1 MSSIFAILLN
11 LLPKAWKFQL
21 VHLTLRN
28 LGINRDLYYNLEKK
42 VPPSEQD
49 ELLAKLIADTEVS
62 KTSMLKSDRLLGI
75 LETIKSLPQNPVIFE
90 VGAYKGGT
98 SLFILEA
105 CKYLQKKPELYVFDT
120 FEGHVTKHENDPL
133 HQAGSGQF
141 KDTSFTS
148 VKKLL
153 SEFEGVQVIKGDA
166 TKTVE
171 GIFEEVPRGLDF
183 LHLDTDV
190 YPVTLSVLEVVLP
203 KLKTGGVVII
213 DDYGTRTCP
222 GVFKAVN
229 EFLHHQDSAS
239 LFALSSIANQKY
251 IVKTGRD

>member
-1 MSSIFAILLN
+1 M
-11 LLPKAWKFQL
+11 
-21 VHLTLRN
+21 
-28 LGINRDLYYNLEKK
+28 
-42 VPPSEQD
+42 
-49 ELLAKLIADTEVS
+49 
-62 KTSMLKSDRLLGI
+62 
-75 LETIKSLPQNPVIFE
+75 
-90 VGAYKGGT
+90 
-98 SLFILEA
+98 
-105 CKYLQKKPELYVFDT
+105 
-120 FEGHVTKHENDPL
+120 

-251 IVKTGRD
+251 IVKTGRN

>member
-90 VGAYKGGT
+90 VGAYKGGLLCLSLKHVNT
-98 SLFILEA
+98 S
-105 CKYLQKKPELYVFDT
+105 KKPELYVFDT
-120 FEGHVTKHENDPL
+120 FEGMSPNTRMIHCIRLVQDNLKTRPL
-133 HQAGSGQF
+133 H
-141 KDTSFTS
+141 
-148 VKKLL
+148 
-153 SEFEGVQVIKGDA
+153 
-166 TKTVE
+166 
-171 GIFEEVPRGLDF
+171 R
-183 LHLDTDV
+183 
-190 YPVTLSVLEVVLP
+190 
-203 KLKTGGVVII
+203 
-213 DDYGTRTCP
+213 
-222 GVFKAVN
+222 
-229 EFLHHQDSAS
+229 
-239 LFALSSIANQKY
+239 
-251 IVKTGRD
+251 